1 MKKLMTIF
9 AFALVT
15 AVIAPSCSSDET
27 FEEVVE
33 SSQLD
38 QSYTT
43 DAGEL
48 EKSKPGEDYN

>member
-15 AVIAPSCSSDET
+15 ALIAPSCSSDEA

-33 SSQLD
+33 SSDLD

-43 DAGEL
+43 DDHVDKGDR
-48 EKSKPGEDYN
+48 PGND